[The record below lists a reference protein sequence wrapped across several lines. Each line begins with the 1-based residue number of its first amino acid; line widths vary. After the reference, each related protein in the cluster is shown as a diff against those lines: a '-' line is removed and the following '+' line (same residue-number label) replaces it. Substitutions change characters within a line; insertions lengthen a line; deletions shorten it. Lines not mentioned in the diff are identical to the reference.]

1 MATTQVLL
9 WLQEDTAA
17 ALRAHAAR
25 RGGKG
30 ALSSV
35 ADELLRSGLGLV
47 SERDADTTALP
58 AIEAVVRRVV
68 AAQAQADAERA
79 RADTERL
86 ASLIV
91 KAIREASVS
100 RWLTLG
106 LIERVRGRGVADEER
121 ERAFTAA
128 AKVLRGRLDSEDGTI
143 AMGEKGARD

>member
-1 MATTQVLL
+1 MATTQMLL
-9 WLQEDTAA
+9 WLQEETAA
-17 ALRAHAAR
+17 ALRAHAAT

-30 ALSSV
+30 ALSTV
-35 ADELLRSGLGLV
+35 ADELLRSGLGLM

-68 AAQAQADAERA
+68 AEQAQADAERA

-91 KAIREASVS
+91 KAIREASVG

-106 LIERVRGRGVADEER
+106 LIERVRGRSIADEECD
-121 ERAFTAA
+121 RAFTAA
-128 AKVLRGRLDSEDGTI
+128 AGVLRGRLDGEDAT
-143 AMGEKGARD
+143 MGERRAEG

>member
-17 ALRAHAAR
+17 ALRAHAAM

-30 ALSSV
+30 ALSTV
-35 ADELLRSGLGLV
+35 ADELLRSGLGLM

-68 AAQAQADAERA
+68 AGQAQADAERA

-91 KAIREASVS
+91 KAIREASVG

-106 LIERVRGRGVADEER
+106 LIERVRGRGIADEER

-128 AKVLRGRLDSEDGTI
+128 AGVLRGRLDSEGWAAGERGTE
-143 AMGEKGARD
+143 G